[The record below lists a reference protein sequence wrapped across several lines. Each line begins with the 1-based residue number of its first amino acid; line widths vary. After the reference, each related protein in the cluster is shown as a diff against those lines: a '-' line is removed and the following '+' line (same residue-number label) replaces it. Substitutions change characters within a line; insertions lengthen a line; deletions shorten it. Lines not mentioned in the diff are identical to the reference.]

1 MLSRVHPKLCLSDA
15 LGFYLWIQ
23 SDWQSKIIITL
34 KYFLSFS
41 CLSFN
46 LVVSSSLRCYKYFM
60 NSVLTSFSFMTS
72 VFFGL
77 CGTPYCP
84 RLPVLCAKISVL
96 LHLKITQPAAALP
109 SLSHF
114 FPEGTLPP
122 PADSAQ
128 EPGETRE
135 KRGDLE
141 KKTGEIPSSSRG
153 GRQRSAIGVR
163 PGSHLVIESTGETGV
178 CSYPRATEGDKPL
191 ELPSRCLLSSMW
203 ILPRAGELDAPGLCA
218 YLLCSS

>member
-23 SDWQSKIIITL
+23 SDWQSKLIITL

-60 NSVLTSFSFMTS
+60 NSVLTGFSFMTF

-84 RLPVLCAKISVL
+84 RLPYFALKCLCFSISKSL
-96 LHLKITQPAAALP
+96 SLQQLCRHCHISFQKAP
-109 SLSHF
+109 SLHQLIVPRSL
-114 FPEGTLPP
+114 GR
-122 PADSAQ
+122 Q
-128 EPGETRE
+128 E
-135 KRGDLE
+135 KREETWKKRQE
-141 KKTGEIPSSSRG
+141 KFLLPAEVG
-153 GRQRSAIGVR
+153 GRGQ
-163 PGSHLVIESTGETGV
+163 
-178 CSYPRATEGDKPL
+178 
-191 ELPSRCLLSSMW
+191 PSECGL
-203 ILPRAGELDAPGLCA
+203 APIW
-218 YLLCSS
+218 